1 MQLKVILKFEK
12 CFKRLNCLG
21 NNFFIRNLQNINYQI
36 KFALKISFFNSS
48 HQSFFIWVIA
58 RRGNI
63 RLGNC
68 SSRDMSFGELS
79 VGKLHVEEMSSGNC
93 LLEKCLSGKS
103 PSGK

>member
-58 RRGNI
+58 
-63 RLGNC
+63 
-68 SSRDMSFGELS
+68 SSGKYPF
-79 VGKLHVEEMSSGNC
+79 GKLFVQGYVLRGTIRRETAR
-93 LLEKCLSGKS
+93 
-103 PSGK
+103 